1 MKTCA
6 FFSRSYIFLSFCFW
20 ISLFLKMR
28 ELVPKRDFFEL
39 VSGAFGE
46 TGSVLAG

>member
-1 MKTCA
+1 
-6 FFSRSYIFLSFCFW
+6 
-20 ISLFLKMR
+20 MR

-46 TGSVLAG
+46 TGSVLAGYGRIG